1 MTRGLGRRAGG
12 LGGLARDIGGQG
24 IDCPALGRFAA
35 ALGLPPVVVGRGRGG
50 RVLVR
55 RGAALGRLRRS
66 GWWGRPRLSRT
77 RSGSLCWW
85 NRLTGGGIGPLRLR
99 LRRRASLGLS
109 ATGLGR
115 SAPADAFA
123 VDPVDQILHRDRGGF
138 GVRGVGVTG
147 SARRVGAVPF
157 GGTRRGIP
165 LPRGA
170 TSGPWRMPVPI
181 VTHQRTS
188 LFVLPQCPARLLCS
202 SLTAVRPGVAL
213 LPPPPADRSD
223 SAMITIPPRSATRR
237 EPDSA
242 ETSYAEANAE
252 RLPERY
258 RRADHPPLCIRSAP
272 AGTAGSSGSSS
283 QPCGSAT
290 LPGEPWRPRGPS
302 ASRGNGTAGS
312 S

>member
-1 MTRGLGRRAGG
+1 MTRRLGRRA
-12 LGGLARDIGGQG
+12 RDIGSRGV
-24 IDCPALGRFAA
+24 DHAALGRFAPP
-35 ALGLPPVVVGRGRGG
+35 LGRAPAVVGRGWGG
-50 RVLVR
+50 LVPAR
-55 RGAALGRLRRS
+55 LGAALGRLGRGRRL
-66 GWWGRPRLSRT
+66 GRPGLPRSR
-77 RSGSLCWW
+77 S
-85 NRLTGGGIGPLRLR
+85 GPLRGRNRLPGGGVGTLR
-99 LRRRASLGLS
+99 LRRRRRAALRLT
-109 ATGLGR
+109 ATGIGR

-123 VDPVDQILHRDRGGF
+123 VDPVDQILHRDRGGL

-147 SARRVGAVPF
+147 SAGRVGAVPF

-242 ETSYAEANAE
+242 GTSYAEANAE
-252 RLPERY
+252 RLPAEAL
-258 RRADHPPLCIRSAP
+258 RADQPPLCITSAP

-302 ASRGNGTAGS
+302 ASRGNGTVGS